1 MEGGHPVSS
10 CSLRFESRAE
20 ESDGKTM
27 RHKDGETSDN
37 GVSHFFFY
45 SCKHVTAN
53 EKDSSTS
60 LGMTIRE
67 YR

>member
-20 ESDGKTM
+20 GSDGKTM

-37 GVSHFFFY
+37 GVSHFFT
-45 SCKHVTAN
+45 HVN
-53 EKDSSTS
+53 MVPPMKKIPRHRSE
-60 LGMTIRE
+60 
-67 YR
+67 

>member
-1 MEGGHPVSS
+1 MEGGHPVLYW
-10 CSLRFESRAE
+10 SLRFENRAE
-20 ESDGKTM
+20 GSDGKTM

-45 SCKHVTAN
+45 LCKHVTAN
-53 EKDSSTS
+53 GKDSSTS